1 MTTMRR
7 LCYTEKL
14 VNKKRDFQTSQ
25 KMLEIQVREQTA
37 VI

>member
-1 MTTMRR
+1 MRR
-7 LCYTEKL
+7 LCYTDKL

-25 KMLEIQVREQTA
+25 KMLEIVREQIA